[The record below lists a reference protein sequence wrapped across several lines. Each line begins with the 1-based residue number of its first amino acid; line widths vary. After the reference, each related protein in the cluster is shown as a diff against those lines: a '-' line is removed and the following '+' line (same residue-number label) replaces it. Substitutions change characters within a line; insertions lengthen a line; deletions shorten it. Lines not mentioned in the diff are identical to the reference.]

1 MMDRNLG
8 ATSATPGDVG
18 ALGLLYQWGRKDPFM
33 GSSSISS
40 SSLAASTGTWNFSS
54 GGSAAN
60 AEANPMTFY
69 TSMSLSNES
78 WASLKT
84 VNDPCPA
91 GWRVPDGG
99 NNGVWSKSIGSSS
112 SFYYNHGTNGGIN
125 FSGKFGS
132 DQTIWYPASGTR
144 SDAGSLS
151 TVGDYGYYWS
161 ASPYSYNSGG
171 ANSLKFSS
179 GGYVYPATNYG
190 LACGFSVRC
199 QKIL

>member
-1 MMDRNLG
+1 MYRTLG
-8 ATSATPGDVG
+8 ATSATPGNVG
-18 ALGLLYQWGRKDPFM
+18 ALGLLYQWGRKDPFL
-33 GSSSISS
+33 GSSSIYS

-54 GGSAAN
+54 GGSATN

-69 TSMSLSNES
+69 TSISLSNES

-99 NNGVWSKSIGSSS
+99 KNGVWSKSIGSSP
-112 SFYYNHGTNGGIN
+112 SFNYTYHGTNEGIN

-144 SDAGSLS
+144 NDAGALNG
-151 TVGDYGYYWS
+151 VGSKGDYWS
-161 ASPYSYNSGG
+161 ASL
-171 ANSLKFSS
+171 ASS
-179 GGYVYPATNYG
+179 GAYALDFNRSGNVFPQSNYG
-190 LACGFSVRC
+190 RANGYSVRC